1 MSRRPE
7 RRVGATGREEGRQV
21 DHDSEHG
28 RLREETAKLAG
39 AVILE
44 MEKLDGVLKDILHT
58 LGSRHVA
65 QVTLTPQAPAQVAV
79 LIRDLDAL
87 KERLE
92 RLSAP
97 AKHGE

>member
-1 MSRRPE
+1 ME
-7 RRVGATGREEGRQV
+7 
-21 DHDSEHG
+21 HDSEHG
-28 RLREETAKLAG
+28 RLRQEAAKLAG

-44 MEKLDGVLKDILHT
+44 MEKLDGVLKDVLHT

-65 QVTLTPQAPAQVAV
+65 QVTLTRQAPAQVVV
-79 LIRDLDAL
+79 LMRDLDAL

-92 RLSAP
+92 QLSAQ